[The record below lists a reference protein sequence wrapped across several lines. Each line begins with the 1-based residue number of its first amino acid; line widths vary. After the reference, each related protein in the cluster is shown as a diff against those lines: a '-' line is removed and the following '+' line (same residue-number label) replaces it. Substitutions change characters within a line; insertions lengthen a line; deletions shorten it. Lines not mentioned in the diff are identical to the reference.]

1 MSKNERLEL
10 SIARALSDLIP
21 TLKDP
26 RVPLVVTVERVNLSK
41 DGKAVKVYIT
51 TLNEDDKEDLIDAL
65 QRARGY
71 LQGQLAST
79 LNTRFTPKLSFHGNL
94 LDALT

>member
-10 SIARALSDLIP
+10 SIARTLSDIIP
-21 TLKDP
+21 SLKDP

-41 DGKAVKVYIT
+41 DGKAAKIYVT
-51 TLNEDDKEDLIDAL
+51 TLNEEDSADLIDAL
-65 QRARGY
+65 NRAKGY
-71 LQGQLAST
+71 IQGQLAET
-79 LNTRFTPKLSFHGNL
+79 LNTRFTPKLSFHNNL